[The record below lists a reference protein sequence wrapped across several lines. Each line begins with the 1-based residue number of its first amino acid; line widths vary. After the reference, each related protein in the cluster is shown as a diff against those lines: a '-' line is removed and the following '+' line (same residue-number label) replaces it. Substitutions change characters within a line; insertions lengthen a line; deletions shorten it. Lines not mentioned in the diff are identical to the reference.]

1 MAVDRS
7 KSNSVRADAAK
18 AAGRARVPRV
28 AVLFT
33 CIGRRVS
40 LLRSFQEAAHKLGLQ
55 ASFCGTDTSRLSPA
69 LQLCDEAFL
78 VQPTTHG
85 GYVEQLLSIVRRRA
99 IRLLVPTVELDLR
112 LLAQHKPRFERLGCR
127 VLVSDAEVI
136 DTCQDKRR
144 TFGFLKK
151 NDFGTPETMSV
162 RTALAADRR
171 GELAWPCFLKRWDGY
186 ASQGNAI
193 AHNRAELRFF
203 ARRIPNAICQ
213 EFMEGSEYT
222 CDVYIDFAMRVRCV
236 VPRRRIEVRAGEVS
250 KSQVAK
256 HPRIMAQ
263 ARRVVELL
271 GAGPGVVTLQ
281 LFVTK
286 DDEIRFT
293 EINARFGGGAP
304 LSIRA
309 GADFPKWILQELT
322 GRQPH
327 IRFDGFTD
335 GLVMLRYDAEVWL
348 RESDLRGTKVPTP
361 RRPARDA

>member
-1 MAVDRS
+1 VGRS
-7 KSNSVRADAAK
+7 KTNSAGAGAAQP
-18 AAGRARVPRV
+18 GNGAREPRL

-40 LLRSFQEAAHKLGLQ
+40 LLRSFQEAARKLDLP
-55 ASFCGTDTSRLSPA
+55 ASFLGTDTSNLSPA
-69 LQLCDEAFL
+69 LQLCDGAFL
-78 VQPTTHG
+78 VEPTTHA
-85 GYVEQLLSIVRRRA
+85 GYIEQLLTIVRRQGV
-99 IRLLVPTVELDLR
+99 RLLVPTVDLDLR
-112 LLAQHKPRFERLGCR
+112 LLARHKPRFERLGCR

-136 DTCQDKRR
+136 DMCQDKRR

-151 NDFGTPETMSV
+151 HDFGTPETVSV

-171 GELAWPCFLKRWDGY
+171 GELTWPCFLKRWDGS
-186 ASQGNAI
+186 ASQGNAV
-193 AHNRAELRFF
+193 AHNPAELRFF

-213 EFMEGSEYT
+213 EFMEGTEYT

-250 KSQVAK
+250 KSQVVK
-256 HPRIMAQ
+256 HRKIMAQ
-263 ARRVVELL
+263 ARKVVELL

-281 LFVTK
+281 LFITK
-286 DDEIRFT
+286 NDKVRFT

-309 GADFPKWILQELT
+309 GADFPLWILQELT
-322 GRQPH
+322 GRRPH
-327 IRFDGFTD
+327 IKFDGFTD

-348 RESDLRGTKVPTP
+348 RESGIRGTKVATP
-361 RRPARDA
+361 RRPTRDV